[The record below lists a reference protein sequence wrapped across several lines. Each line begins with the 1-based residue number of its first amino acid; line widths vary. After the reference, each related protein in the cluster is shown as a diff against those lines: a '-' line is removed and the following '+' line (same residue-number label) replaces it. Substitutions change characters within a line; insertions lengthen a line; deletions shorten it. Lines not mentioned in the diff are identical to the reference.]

1 MDAFILRNMNIPVNV
16 KRNKKKLRPPLV
28 FVQAIVEHKSKKGY
42 WPKSELELR
51 VFNRPAV
58 EALAEKGFQDWS
70 IGYYTLDT
78 LVVHFVHDPVYT
90 QKMGVLS
97 VPGKL
102 VKLKTTF
109 TTQGNQYIH
118 TTELE

>member
-16 KRNKKKLRPPLV
+16 KRNKKKLRPPLI
-28 FVQAIVEHKSKKGY
+28 FVQAVVEHKSKKGY

-51 VFNRPAV
+51 AFSRPAV
-58 EALAEKGFQDWS
+58 ESLAEKGFLDWT
-70 IGYYTLDT
+70 IGYYSLDT
-78 LVVHFVHDPVYT
+78 LVIHFVHDPVYT

-97 VPGKL
+97 IPGKL

-109 TTQGNQYIH
+109 VKDGEQYIN
-118 TTELE
+118 TTMLE